1 MQLKFLPRVAAEEED
16 GAGRQIFVYLD
27 AVGHSHR
34 FTASAEALVNIIC
47 SLIWRECKEPSQ
59 KSPRQGQHL
68 NIGRKST
75 EM

>member
-34 FTASAEALVNIIC
+34 FTASAEAL
-47 SLIWRECKEPSQ
+47 SW
-59 KSPRQGQHL
+59 
-68 NIGRKST
+68 
-75 EM
+75 